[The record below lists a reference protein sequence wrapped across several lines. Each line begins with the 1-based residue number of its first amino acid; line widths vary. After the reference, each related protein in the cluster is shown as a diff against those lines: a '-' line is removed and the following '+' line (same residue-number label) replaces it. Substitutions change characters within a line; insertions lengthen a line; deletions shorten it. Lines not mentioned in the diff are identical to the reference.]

1 MAGAPRPPPSQSLNQ
16 SGSVRTAIP
25 PYHPGPVIPLRD
37 TIPTRT
43 TPFFTHL
50 FLAANIAAFLVQA
63 VSEVAFTEHF
73 AFVPARFFDP
83 MAFGSTTGT
92 EVLTLF
98 SSMFLHG
105 GLLHLGGNMLYLWIF
120 GDNVEEAFGHGRFV
134 VVYLASGLAATAL
147 QTLFD
152 PGSVV
157 PHVGA
162 SGAIAG
168 ILGAYLVFFPH
179 GRVLTLVPLFVFF
192 PLVEVP
198 AFLYLIF
205 WFGMQFLSGSAALF
219 SSASG
224 GGGVAWWAHVGGFVA
239 GVAFAFAWKP
249 RPGSGAV
256 SRWRV

>member
-1 MAGAPRPPPSQSLNQ
+1 M
-16 SGSVRTAIP
+16 
-25 PYHPGPVIPLRD
+25 IPLRD

-50 FLAANIAAFLVQA
+50 FLAANIAAFVVQA
-63 VSEVAFTEHF
+63 VSDVRFTEHF
-73 AFVPARFFDP
+73 AFVPARFFDAAP
-83 MAFGSTTGT
+83 FGSTPGT

-98 SSMFLHG
+98 TSMFLHG
-105 GLLHLGGNMLYLWIF
+105 GLMHLAGNMLYLWIF

-134 VVYLASGLAATAL
+134 VVYLTCGLAATAL

-168 ILGAYLVFFPH
+168 VLGAYLVFFPH
-179 GRVLTLVPLFVFF
+179 GRVLTLVPLFIFF

-198 AFLYLIF
+198 AFLYLVF
-205 WFGMQFLSGSAALF
+205 WFGLQFLSGSAALF
-219 SSASG
+219 SSAQG
-224 GGGVAWWAHVGGFVA
+224 AGGVAWWAHVGGFVA
-239 GVAFAFAWKP
+239 GVSFAFAWRP

-256 SRWRV
+256 ARWRV